1 MNMDRFI
8 VKCPKCGNMVEG
20 KIKRDFTRN
29 LTRGA
34 VNKGSAMATGAIIGS
49 VMPGIGTV
57 VGGAVGLVAGTLMK
71 DDVDKVSDTLESS
84 LFESNEFE
92 FYCPKCGKKWQR
104 TQKSQLYSQHKKT
117 IETNVNKAMKMAQD
131 SGKQTFKS
139 IKDGLKKFKW

>member
-1 MNMDRFI
+1 MDRYI

-34 VNKGSAMATGAIIGS
+34 VNKGSAMATGAVIGS
-49 VMPGIGTV
+49 VVPGIGTV

-71 DDVDKVSDTLESS
+71 NDVDKVSDTLESS
-84 LFESNEFE
+84 LFESNEYE
-92 FYCPKCGKKWQR
+92 FCCPKCGKIWQR
-104 TQKSQLYSQHKKT
+104 TQKSKLHCQHKRA
-117 IETNVNKAMKMAQD
+117 IETNVNKALKMAQD
-131 SGKQTFKS
+131 GGNQAFKS

>member
-1 MNMDRFI
+1 MDRLV

-49 VMPGIGTV
+49 VVPGIGTV

-92 FYCPKCGKKWQR
+92 FCCPKCGKKWQR
-104 TQKSQLYSQHKKT
+104 TKKSQLHSQHKKT
-117 IETNVNKAMKMAQD
+117 IEANVNKAMKIAQD
-131 SGKQTFKS
+131 NGSQTFKS
-139 IKDGLKKFKW
+139 IKEGLKKFKW